1 MSSLLEVKNLRVA
14 FDVGPDREVAVDD
27 ISFSIPKQGT
37 FALLGES
44 GSGKS
49 VTALS
54 VMRLLPEAARIESG
68 EIRLNGQDLLELPE
82 VQMRGIRGGTIG
94 MIFQEPMMS
103 LNPVMT
109 VGQQICE
116 PLRRHRGL
124 SRKASMA
131 RALELLDAVRVPEPQ
146 RRINEYPHQ
155 LSGGMKQRAMIAGA
169 LAAEP
174 ELLIADEPTT
184 ALDVTIQAQVLE
196 LLRELQRDLGMA
208 MLFITHDLA
217 VAKSMADAVAIMQH
231 GRIVEAESAGEFFE
245 NPRHEYSR
253 NLFAA
258 LPNISKRGLRLHG
271 NGSGPD
277 EQAVEPASQP
287 SSSQPLLEVEGLRV
301 HFPIR
306 RGVFR
311 RVVGHVRAVD
321 GLSFTLREGETF
333 ALVGESGC
341 GKTTTG
347 KSLIRLLPVTQ
358 GSVHYR
364 GHDLSH
370 CSAHEMAPFRS
381 ELQIV
386 FQDPF
391 SSLNPRMVIGD
402 IIAEGMQVLGVAQDT
417 AERRERIGELLRQ
430 VGLKP
435 KHQNRYPHEFS
446 GGQRQRIAIAR
457 ALAVNPRLIVCD
469 EPTSALDVTIQA
481 QILNLLQDLQDRHGL
496 TYLFI
501 THNIAVVSW
510 MAHRMAVMHEGR
522 IVEQGDTV
530 EILQNPQHEYTRTL
544 LSAVPRL

>member
-1 MSSLLEVKNLRVA
+1 MA
-14 FDVGPDREVAVDD
+14 FDIGPDREVAVEDV
-27 ISFSIPKQGT
+27 SFSIPKQGT

-68 EIRLNGQDLLELPE
+68 EIRLNGRDLLELPE
-82 VQMRGIRGGTIG
+82 VQMRGMRGSTIG

-124 SRKASMA
+124 SRKASRA
-131 RALELLDAVRVPEPQ
+131 RALELLDAVRVPEPR
-146 RRINEYPHQ
+146 RRIDEYPHQ
-155 LSGGMKQRAMIAGA
+155 LSGGMKQRVMIAGA

-196 LLRELQRDLGMA
+196 LLRDLQRDLGMA

-231 GRIVEAESAGEFFE
+231 GRIVEAESAKEFFG

-258 LPNISKRGLRLHG
+258 LPDISKRGLRLHG
-271 NGSGPD
+271 NEPGPD
-277 EQAVEPASQP
+277 EPASEP
-287 SSSQPLLEVEGLRV
+287 VLAAESKPLLEVEDLQV

-311 RVVGHVRAVD
+311 RTVGHVRAVD
-321 GLSFTLREGETF
+321 GLSFTLHEGETF

-347 KSLIRLLPVTQ
+347 KGLIRLLPVTH
-358 GSVHYR
+358 GKIRYR
-364 GHDLSH
+364 GHDLGR
-370 CSAHEMAPFRS
+370 CSAHEMASFRS

-402 IIAEGMQVLGVAQDT
+402 IIAEGMQVLGVSQGA
-417 AERRERIGELLRQ
+417 AERRERIEELLAK
-430 VGLKP
+430 VGLRP
-435 KHQNRYPHEFS
+435 EHQGRYPHEFS

-457 ALAVNPRLIVCD
+457 ALAVNPKLIVCD

-522 IVEQGDTV
+522 IVEQGDTI
-530 EILQNPQHEYTRTL
+530 EILQNPQHEYTRML

>member
-1 MSSLLEVKNLRVA
+1 MSALLEVKHLQVA
-14 FDVGPDREVAVDD
+14 FGTGPDREVAVED

-82 VQMRGIRGGTIG
+82 VQMRAIRGATVG

-116 PLRRHRGL
+116 PLRRHRRL
-124 SRKASMA
+124 SRRASMA
-131 RALELLDAVRVPEPQ
+131 RALELLDAVRVPEP
-146 RRINEYPHQ
+146 RRRLHEYPHQ
-155 LSGGMKQRAMIAGA
+155 LSGGMKQRVMIAGA

-231 GRIVEAESAGEFFE
+231 GKIVEADSAEEFFE

-258 LPNISKRGLRLHG
+258 LPDISKRGLRLHG
-271 NGSGPD
+271 NGSRPD
-277 EQAVEPASQP
+277 EQTTQPESKAS
-287 SSSQPLLEVEGLRV
+287 SEPLLEVEDLRV

-311 RVVGHVRAVD
+311 RVVGQVRAVD
-321 GLSFTLREGETF
+321 GLSFTLHEGETF

-347 KSLIRLLPVTQ
+347 KGLIRLLPVTQ
-358 GSVHYR
+358 GKIRYR
-364 GHDLSH
+364 GHDLDH

-402 IIAEGMQVLGVAQDT
+402 IIAEGMQVLGSAQEA
-417 AERRERIGELLRQ
+417 AERRERIEELLLQ
-430 VGLKP
+430 VGLEP

>member
-1 MSSLLEVKNLRVA
+1 MSALLEVQGLRVA
-14 FDVGPDREVAVDD
+14 FGSGRDREIAVKE
-27 ISFSIPKQGT
+27 IGFTIPKRGT

-54 VMRLLPEAARIESG
+54 VMRLLPETARVEAGSIQ
-68 EIRLNGQDLLELPE
+68 LNGRDLLDLPE
-82 VQMRGIRGGTIG
+82 ARMREIRGGTVG

-109 VGQQICE
+109 VGQQIRE
-116 PLRRHRGL
+116 PLRRHRRM
-124 SRKASMA
+124 SRKAGMA
-131 RALELLDAVRVPEPQ
+131 RALELLDAVRVPEP
-146 RRINEYPHQ
+146 RRRLDEYPHQ
-155 LSGGMKQRAMIAGA
+155 LSGGMKQRVMIAGA

-174 ELLIADEPTT
+174 DLLIADEPTT

-196 LLRELQRDLGMA
+196 LLRDLQRDLGMA

-217 VAKSMADAVAIMQH
+217 VAKSMADAVAIMRH
-231 GRIVEAESAGEFFE
+231 GKIVETGPAGEFFD
-245 NPRHEYSR
+245 NPQHEYSR

-258 LPNISKRGLRLHG
+258 LPDISKRGLRLHG
-271 NGSGPD
+271 EKSEEAKDPIKSGPTAD
-277 EQAVEPASQP
+277 AE
-287 SSSQPLLEVEGLRV
+287 PLLEVEDLRI

-311 RVVGHVRAVD
+311 RVVGNVQAVD
-321 GLSFTLREGETF
+321 GLSFTMREGETF

-347 KSLIRLLPVTQ
+347 KGLIRLLPVTR
-358 GSVHYR
+358 GKVRYR
-364 GHDLSH
+364 GRDLVRL
-370 CSAHEMAPFRS
+370 AGREMAPFRS

-402 IIAEGMQVLGVAQDT
+402 IIAEGMRVLDVAREVG
-417 AERRERIGELLRQ
+417 ERRDRVEELMRQ
-430 VGLKP
+430 VGLEP
-435 KHQNRYPHEFS
+435 RHRNRYPHEFS

-457 ALAVNPRLIVCD
+457 ALAVNPKLIVCD

-481 QILNLLQDLQDRHGL
+481 QILNLLRDLQEERGL
-496 TYLFI
+496 AYLFI

-510 MAHRMAVMHEGR
+510 MAHRMAVMREGQ

-530 EILQNPQHEYTRTL
+530 EILRNPQHEYTRAL

>member
-1 MSSLLEVKNLRVA
+1 MSTLLEVNHLQIA
-14 FDVGPDREVAVDD
+14 FGTGPDREVAVEDV
-27 ISFSIPKQGT
+27 SFSIPKQGT

-54 VMRLLPEAARIESG
+54 VMRLLPEAARIETG
-68 EIRLNGQDLLELPE
+68 EIRLNGRDLLELPE

-124 SRKASMA
+124 SRKASLA
-131 RALELLDAVRVPEPQ
+131 RALELLDAVRVPEP
-146 RRINEYPHQ
+146 RRRLYEYPHQ
-155 LSGGMKQRAMIAGA
+155 LSGGMKQRVMIAGA

-245 NPRHEYSR
+245 NPQHEYSR

-271 NGSGPD
+271 NESDSD
-277 EQAVEPASQP
+277 EQAVEPASRP
-287 SSSQPLLEVEGLRV
+287 SSDPLLEVEDLRI

-321 GLSFTLREGETF
+321 GLSFSLREGETF

-402 IIAEGMQVLGVAQDT
+402 IIAEGMQVLGVAQDA
-417 AERRERIGELLRQ
+417 AERRERIEKLLLQ

-435 KHQNRYPHEFS
+435 EHQTRYPHEFS

-481 QILNLLQDLQDRHGL
+481 QILNLLQDLQDQHGL

>member
-1 MSSLLEVKNLRVA
+1 MSSLLEVKHLRVA
-14 FDVGPDREVAVDD
+14 FGTGPDREVVVED

-44 GSGKS
+44 GCGKS

-54 VMRLLPEAARIESG
+54 VMRLLPEAARIEAG
-68 EIRLNGQDLLELPE
+68 EISLNGKDLLDLPE
-82 VQMRGIRGGTIG
+82 TQMRRIRGGTVG

-116 PLRRHRGL
+116 PLRRHRQL
-124 SRKASMA
+124 SRRASMA
-131 RALELLDAVRVPEPQ
+131 RALELLDAVRVPDPQ
-146 RRINEYPHQ
+146 RRLYEYPHQ
-155 LSGGMKQRAMIAGA
+155 LSGGMKQRVMIAGA

-217 VAKSMADAVAIMQH
+217 VARMMADEVAIMQY
-231 GRIVEAESAGEFFE
+231 GQLVEAGSADEFFS
-245 NPRHEYSR
+245 NPRHQYSR
-253 NLFAA
+253 ALFAA
-258 LPNISKRGLRLHG
+258 LPDISKRGLRLHG
-271 NGSGPD
+271 NGSD
-277 EQAVEPASQP
+277 HSEESTELASSANSKP
-287 SSSQPLLEVEGLRV
+287 ILEVEDLHV

-311 RVVGHVRAVD
+311 RIVGNVLAVN
-321 GLSFTLREGETF
+321 GLSFSLREGETF

-347 KSLIRLLPVTQ
+347 KSLIRLLPITRGKIRYQ
-358 GSVHYR
+358 
-364 GHDLSH
+364 GHDLGQ
-370 CSAHEMAPFRS
+370 CSAHEMAAFRS

-391 SSLNPRMVIGD
+391 SSLNPRMVVGD
-402 IIAEGMQVLGVAQDT
+402 IIAEGMEVLGVAKEG
-417 AERRERIGELLRQ
+417 AERRERIEELMQQ

-435 KHQNRYPHEFS
+435 KHQSRYPHEFS

-481 QILNLLQDLQDRHGL
+481 QILNLLRDLQDRHGL

-510 MAHRMAVMHEGR
+510 MAHRMAVMHEGQ

>member
-1 MSSLLEVKNLRVA
+1 
-14 FDVGPDREVAVDD
+14 
-27 ISFSIPKQGT
+27 
-37 FALLGES
+37 
-44 GSGKS
+44 
-49 VTALS
+49 
-54 VMRLLPEAARIESG
+54 MRLLPEAARIETG
-68 EIRLNGQDLLELPE
+68 EIRLNGQDLLELLE

-124 SRKASMA
+124 SRRASLA
-131 RALELLDAVRVPEPQ
+131 RALELLDAVRVPEP
-146 RRINEYPHQ
+146 RRRLYEYPHQ
-155 LSGGMKQRAMIAGA
+155 LSGGMKQRVMIAGA

-174 ELLIADEPTT
+174 KLLIADEPTT

-231 GRIVEAESAGEFFE
+231 GRIVEAESAKEFFE
-245 NPRHEYSR
+245 NPRHKYSR

-271 NGSGPD
+271 NGSD
-277 EQAVEPASQP
+277 SDRQAVEPASRP
-287 SSSQPLLEVEGLRV
+287 STEPLLEIEDLCV

-402 IIAEGMQVLGVAQDT
+402 IIAEGMQVLGVAQD
-417 AERRERIGELLRQ
+417 AVERRERIEELLLQ
-430 VGLKP
+430 VGLRP
-435 KHQNRYPHEFS
+435 EHQIRYPHEFS

-481 QILNLLQDLQDRHGL
+481 QILNLLQDLQDRYGL

-522 IVEQGDTV
+522 IVEQGGTV
-530 EILQNPQHEYTRTL
+530 EILQNPQHEYTRAL

>member
-14 FDVGPDREVAVDD
+14 FDVGPDQEVAVEDV
-27 ISFSIPKQGT
+27 SFSIPKQGT

-54 VMRLLPEAARIESG
+54 VMRLLPEAARIEAG

-116 PLRRHRGL
+116 PLRRHRQL

-231 GRIVEAESAGEFFE
+231 GRIVEAESAEEFFD
-245 NPRHEYSR
+245 NPQHEYSR

-258 LPNISKRGLRLHG
+258 LPDISKRGLRLHG
-271 NGSGPD
+271 NGFGSD
-277 EQAVEPASQP
+277 EQTPEPALAAESK
-287 SSSQPLLEVEGLRV
+287 PLLEVEDLRV

-311 RVVGHVRAVD
+311 RIVGNVRAVD

-347 KSLIRLLPVTQ
+347 KGLIRLLPVTH
-358 GSVHYR
+358 GKIRYR
-364 GHDLSH
+364 GHDLGQ
-370 CSAHEMAPFRS
+370 CSAHEMVPFRS

-402 IIAEGMQVLGVAQDT
+402 IIAEGMQVLGVAQDA
-417 AERRERIGELLRQ
+417 AERRERIEELLRQ

-457 ALAVNPRLIVCD
+457 ALAVNPKLIVCD

-481 QILNLLQDLQDRHGL
+481 QILNLLQDLQDQHGL

>member
-14 FDVGPDREVAVDD
+14 FDVGPDQEVAVEDV
-27 ISFSIPKQGT
+27 SFSIPKQGT

-54 VMRLLPEAARIESG
+54 VMRLLPEAARIEAG

-116 PLRRHRGL
+116 PLRRHRQL

-231 GRIVEAESAGEFFE
+231 GRIVEAESAEEFFD
-245 NPRHEYSR
+245 NPQHEYSR

-258 LPNISKRGLRLHG
+258 LPDISKRGLRLHG
-271 NGSGPD
+271 NGFGSD
-277 EQAVEPASQP
+277 EQTPEPALAAESK
-287 SSSQPLLEVEGLRV
+287 PLLEVEDLQV

-311 RVVGHVRAVD
+311 RIVGNVRAVD

-347 KSLIRLLPVTQ
+347 KGLIRLLPVTH
-358 GSVHYR
+358 GKIRYR
-364 GHDLSH
+364 GHDLGR

-402 IIAEGMQVLGVAQDT
+402 IIAEGMQVLGVAQDA
-417 AERRERIGELLRQ
+417 AERRERIEELLRQ

-457 ALAVNPRLIVCD
+457 ALAVNPKLIVCD

-481 QILNLLQDLQDRHGL
+481 QILNLLQDLQDQHGL

>member
-14 FDVGPDREVAVDD
+14 FDVGPDQEVAVEDV
-27 ISFSIPKQGT
+27 SFSIPKQGT

-54 VMRLLPEAARIESG
+54 VMRLLPEAARIEAG

-116 PLRRHRGL
+116 PLRRHRQL

-146 RRINEYPHQ
+146 RRIDEYPHQ

-231 GRIVEAESAGEFFE
+231 GRIVEAESAEEFFD
-245 NPRHEYSR
+245 NPQHEYSR

-258 LPNISKRGLRLHG
+258 LPDISKRGLRLHG
-271 NGSGPD
+271 NGFGSD
-277 EQAVEPASQP
+277 EQTPEPALAAESK
-287 SSSQPLLEVEGLRV
+287 PLLEVEDLQV

-311 RVVGHVRAVD
+311 RIVGNVRAVD

-347 KSLIRLLPVTQ
+347 KGLIRLLPVTH
-358 GSVHYR
+358 GKIRYR
-364 GHDLSH
+364 GHDLGR

-402 IIAEGMQVLGVAQDT
+402 IIAEGMQVLGVARDA
-417 AERRERIGELLRQ
+417 AERRERIEELLRQ

-457 ALAVNPRLIVCD
+457 ALAVNPKLIVCD

-481 QILNLLQDLQDRHGL
+481 QILNLLQDLQDQHGL

>member
-1 MSSLLEVKNLRVA
+1 MSGLLEIEGLRVA
-14 FDVGPDREVAVDD
+14 FGAGRDRDVAVEDVG
-27 ISFSIPKQGT
+27 FSIPRRGT

-54 VMRLLPEAARIESG
+54 VMRLLPEAARIEAG
-68 EIRLNGQDLLELPE
+68 EIRLNGQDLLDLPE
-82 VQMRGIRGGTIG
+82 ARMRGIRGGTVG

-109 VGQQICE
+109 VGQQVCE
-116 PLRRHRGL
+116 PLRRHRRL
-124 SRKASMA
+124 SKKASME
-131 RALELLDAVRVPEPQ
+131 RALELLDAVRVPDPL
-146 RRINEYPHQ
+146 RHLHEYPHQ
-155 LSGGMKQRAMIAGA
+155 LSGGMKQRVMIAGA

-196 LLRELQRDLGMA
+196 LLRELQRELGMA

-217 VAKSMADAVAIMQH
+217 VAKSMADEVVVMRH
-231 GRIVEAESAGEFFE
+231 GRIVEAGSVEEFFE
-245 NPRHEYSR
+245 NPQHEYSR

-258 LPNISKRGLRLHG
+258 LPDISKRGFRLRG
-271 NGSGPD
+271 DGSDVNEAPI
-277 EQAVEPASQP
+277 EPAP
-287 SSSQPLLEVEGLRV
+287 VAEAGPLLEVEGLHV

-311 RVVGHVRAVD
+311 RIVGSVRAVD

-347 KSLIRLLPVTQ
+347 KGLLRLLPVTR
-358 GSVHYR
+358 GEIRYR
-364 GHDLSH
+364 GHDLSR
-370 CSAHEMAPFRS
+370 STARGMAPFRS

-391 SSLNPRMVIGD
+391 SSLNPRMVVGD
-402 IIAEGMQVLGVAQDT
+402 IIAEGMQVLGVAREPG
-417 AERRERIGELLRQ
+417 ERRERVEELMRQ

-435 KHQNRYPHEFS
+435 SHHNRYPHEFS

-457 ALAVNPRLIVCD
+457 ALAVNPKLIVCD

-481 QILNLLQDLQDRHGL
+481 QILNLLQDLQDEHGL

-510 MAHRMAVMHEGR
+510 MAHRMAVMREGR

-530 EILQNPQHEYTRTL
+530 EILRNPQHEYTRAL

>member
-1 MSSLLEVKNLRVA
+1 MTALLEVENLQVA
-14 FDVGPDREVAVDD
+14 FGTGPERELAVADV
-27 ISFSIPKQGT
+27 SFAIPQQGT

-54 VMRLLPEAARIESG
+54 VMRLLPEAARIEAG
-68 EIRLNGQDLLELPE
+68 HVRLRGQDLLDLPE
-82 VQMRGIRGGTIG
+82 AHMRTVRGSAIG
-94 MIFQEPMMS
+94 MIFQEPMTS

-109 VGQQICE
+109 VGQQIGE
-116 PLRRHRGL
+116 SLRRRGL
-124 SRKASMA
+124 PKAEIRTRA
-131 RALELLDAVRVPEPQ
+131 RELLDAVRVPDA
-146 RRINEYPHQ
+146 RRRLNEYPHH
-155 LSGGMKQRAMIAGA
+155 LSGGMQQRVMIAAA
-169 LAAEP
+169 LAGEP

-196 LLRELQRDLGMA
+196 LLRELQRELGMA

-217 VAKSMADAVAIMQH
+217 VARHMADAVAIMQH
-231 GRIVEAESAGEFFE
+231 GRIVEAGSAEAFFA
-245 NPRHEYSR
+245 NPSHAYSR

-258 LPNISKRGLRLHG
+258 LPDISKRGQRLHG
-271 NGSGPD
+271 IEAHDAGPEAD
-277 EQAVEPASQP
+277 HAPAASEAP
-287 SSSQPLLEVEGLRV
+287 VLLEVEDLRV

-311 RVVGHVRAVD
+311 RVVGHVPAVD
-321 GLSFTLREGETF
+321 GLTFALREGETF

-347 KSLIRLLPVTQ
+347 KSLIRLLPATQ
-358 GSVHYR
+358 GRIRYR
-364 GHDLSH
+364 GKNLAH
-370 CSAHEMAPFRS
+370 CSAHEMAALRA
-381 ELQIV
+381 EMQII

-391 SSLNPRMVIGD
+391 ASLNPRMTVGD
-402 IIAEGMQVLGVAQDT
+402 IIAEGMQELKVLEQAAQRQ
-417 AERRERIGELLRQ
+417 ARVLELLEQ

-435 KHQNRYPHEFS
+435 AHRNRYPHEFS

-457 ALAVNPRLIVCD
+457 ALAVNPKLIVCD

-481 QILNLLQDLQDRHGL
+481 QILNLLREIQKRHGL

-510 MAHRMAVMHEGR
+510 MAHRMAVMRHGR
-522 IVEQGDTV
+522 IVEQGEATEV
-530 EILQNPQHEYTRTL
+530 LRNARHAYTREL
-544 LSAVPRL
+544 LAAAPRL

>member
-1 MSSLLEVKNLRVA
+1 MSALLEVRDLQVA
-14 FDVGPDREVAVDD
+14 FGHGARRELAVTEV
-27 ISFSIPKQGT
+27 SFAIPRQGT

-49 VTALS
+49 VTALG
-54 VMRLLPEAARIESG
+54 VMRLLPPAARIEAG
-68 EIRLNGQDLLELPE
+68 GILLNGQDLLDLPE
-82 VQMRGIRGGTIG
+82 VEMRGIRGGTIG

-109 VGQQICE
+109 VAQQICE

-124 SRKASMA
+124 SRRASLA
-131 RALELLDAVRVPEPQ
+131 RAQELLDAVRVPEPA
-146 RRINEYPHQ
+146 RRLHEYPHQ
-155 LSGGMKQRAMIAGA
+155 LSGGMKQRVMIAAA

-196 LLRELQRDLGMA
+196 LLHELQRELGMA

-217 VAKSMADAVAIMQH
+217 VAKQMADEVAIMQR
-231 GRIVEAESAGEFFE
+231 GRIVEAGPAQEFFE
-245 NPRHEYSR
+245 NPQHPYSR

-258 LPNISKRGLRLHG
+258 LPDISTRGSRLADG
-271 NGSGPD
+271 ESDTVPEAAPNDLGD
-277 EQAVEPASQP
+277 T
-287 SSSQPLLEVEGLRV
+287 PLLEVQDLKI

-311 RVVGHVRAVD
+311 RVVGQVKAVD

-347 KSLIRLLPVTQ
+347 KGLIRLL
-358 GSVHYR
+358 SVSAGTIRYR
-364 GHDLSH
+364 GHDLGRLPNR
-370 CSAHEMAPFRS
+370 AMAPFRA

-391 SSLNPRMVIGD
+391 SSLNPRMMVGD
-402 IIAEGMQVLGVAQDT
+402 IIAEGMQATGACPDAV
-417 AERRERIGELLRQ
+417 ERYARVEELLIK
-430 VGLKP
+430 VGLEP
-435 KHQNRYPHEFS
+435 GHRDRYPHEFS

-481 QILNLLQDLQDRHGL
+481 QILNLLRDLQERHRL

-510 MAHRMAVMHEGR
+510 IAHRMAVMRAGR

-530 EILQNPQHEYTRTL
+530 EIMRNPQHEYTRAL

>member
-1 MSSLLEVKNLRVA
+1 MSALLEVEALRVA
-14 FDVGPDREVAVDD
+14 FGTDPDREVAVEN
-27 ISFSIPKQGT
+27 IGFSIPKQGT

-54 VMRLLPEAARIESG
+54 VMRLLPEAARVEAG
-68 EIRLNGQDLLELPE
+68 EIRLNGRDLLELPE
-82 VQMRGIRGGTIG
+82 VEMRGIRGGTIG

-109 VGQQICE
+109 VGQQVCE

-124 SRKASMA
+124 SRRASLA
-131 RALELLDAVRVPEPQ
+131 RALELLDAVRIPEP
-146 RRINEYPHQ
+146 RRRLHEYPHQ
-155 LSGGMKQRAMIAGA
+155 LSGGMKQRVMIAGA

-217 VAKSMADAVAIMQH
+217 VAKRMADAVAIMQH
-231 GRIVEAESAGEFFE
+231 GRIVEAESAKEFFD

-258 LPNISKRGLRLHG
+258 LPDISKRGLRLHG
-271 NGSGPD
+271 GGSSPD
-277 EQAVEPASQP
+277 EPATQP
-287 SSSQPLLEVEGLRV
+287 ESRPGSEPLLEVEDLRV

-321 GLSFTLREGETF
+321 GLSFTLHEGETF

-370 CSAHEMAPFRS
+370 CSAREMAPFRS

-391 SSLNPRMVIGD
+391 SSLNPRMVVGD
-402 IIAEGMQVLGVAQDT
+402 IIAEGMQVLGSARD
-417 AERRERIGELLRQ
+417 AGERRVRIEELLRQ
-430 VGLKP
+430 VGLEP
-435 KHQNRYPHEFS
+435 RHQDRYPHEFS

>member
-1 MSSLLEVKNLRVA
+1 MSPLLEVNHLQVA
-14 FDVGPDREVAVDD
+14 FGTGPDREVAVEDV
-27 ISFSIPKQGT
+27 SFSIPKQGT

-54 VMRLLPEAARIESG
+54 VMRLLPEAARIETG

-82 VQMRGIRGGTIG
+82 VQMRGFRGGTIG

-124 SRKASMA
+124 SRKASLA
-131 RALELLDAVRVPEPQ
+131 RALELLDAVRVPDP
-146 RRINEYPHQ
+146 RRRLYEYPHQ
-155 LSGGMKQRAMIAGA
+155 LSGGMKQRVMIAGA

-231 GRIVEAESAGEFFE
+231 GRIVEAESAEKFFE

-271 NGSGPD
+271 NGSDPGKP
-277 EQAVEPASQP
+277 AVESVSKPKA
-287 SSSQPLLEVEGLRV
+287 QPLLKVEGLRV

-311 RVVGHVRAVD
+311 GVVGHVRAVD

-402 IIAEGMQVLGVAQDT
+402 IIAEGMQVLGVAQDA
-417 AERRERIGELLRQ
+417 AERRERIEELLLQ

-435 KHQNRYPHEFS
+435 EHQGRYPHEFS

>member
-14 FDVGPDREVAVDD
+14 FDVGPDQEVAVEDV
-27 ISFSIPKQGT
+27 SFSIPKQGT

-54 VMRLLPEAARIESG
+54 VMRLLPEAARIEAG

-116 PLRRHRGL
+116 PLRRHRQL

-146 RRINEYPHQ
+146 RRIDEYPHQ

-231 GRIVEAESAGEFFE
+231 GRIVEAESAEEFFD
-245 NPRHEYSR
+245 NPQHEYSR

-258 LPNISKRGLRLHG
+258 LPDISKRGLRLHG
-271 NGSGPD
+271 NGFGSD
-277 EQAVEPASQP
+277 EQTPEPALAAESK
-287 SSSQPLLEVEGLRV
+287 PLLEVEDLQV

-311 RVVGHVRAVD
+311 RIVGNVRAVD

-347 KSLIRLLPVTQ
+347 KGLIRLLPVTH
-358 GSVHYR
+358 GKIRYR
-364 GHDLSH
+364 GHDLGR

-402 IIAEGMQVLGVAQDT
+402 IIAEGMQVLGVAQDA
-417 AERRERIGELLRQ
+417 AERRERIEELLRQ

-457 ALAVNPRLIVCD
+457 ALAVNPKLIVCD

-481 QILNLLQDLQDRHGL
+481 QILNLLQDLQDQHGL

>member
-1 MSSLLEVKNLRVA
+1 
-14 FDVGPDREVAVDD
+14 
-27 ISFSIPKQGT
+27 
-37 FALLGES
+37 
-44 GSGKS
+44 
-49 VTALS
+49 
-54 VMRLLPEAARIESG
+54 
-68 EIRLNGQDLLELPE
+68 
-82 VQMRGIRGGTIG
+82 MRGIRGGTIG

-116 PLRRHRGL
+116 PLRRHRQL

-131 RALELLDAVRVPEPQ
+131 RALELLDAVRVPDP
-146 RRINEYPHQ
+146 RRRLYEYPHQ
-155 LSGGMKQRAMIAGA
+155 LSGGMKQRVMIAGA

-174 ELLIADEPTT
+174 KLLIADEPTT

-196 LLRELQRDLGMA
+196 LLCELQRELGMA

-217 VAKSMADAVAIMQH
+217 VARKMADAVAIMQH
-231 GRIVEAESAGEFFE
+231 GKIVEANSAEEFFS

-258 LPNISKRGLRLHG
+258 LPDISKRGLRLHG
-271 NGSGPD
+271 NGSDAAGQLTGP
-277 EQAVEPASQP
+277 ATTAKPK
-287 SSSQPLLEVEGLRV
+287 PLLEIEDLHV

-311 RVVGHVRAVD
+311 RVVGSVRAVD
-321 GLSFTLREGETF
+321 GLSFTLQEGETF

-347 KSLIRLLPVTQ
+347 KGLIRLLPLTRGKVR
-358 GSVHYR
+358 YR
-364 GHDLSH
+364 GHELSQ
-370 CSAHEMAPFRS
+370 CSAREMAPFRS

-391 SSLNPRMVIGD
+391 SSLNPRMVVGD
-402 IIAEGMQVLGVAQDT
+402 IIAEGMQVLGVAQE
-417 AERRERIGELLRQ
+417 AVERRERIEELLGQ

-435 KHQNRYPHEFS
+435 EHQHRYPHEFS

-457 ALAVNPRLIVCD
+457 ALAVDPRLIVCD

-522 IVEQGDTV
+522 IVEQGETV
-530 EILQNPQHEYTRTL
+530 EILRNPQHEYTRTL

>member
-1 MSSLLEVKNLRVA
+1 MSTLLEVNHLQVA
-14 FDVGPDREVAVDD
+14 FGTGPDREVAVEDV
-27 ISFSIPKQGT
+27 SFSIPKQGT

-54 VMRLLPEAARIESG
+54 VMRLLPEAARIETG
-68 EIRLNGQDLLELPE
+68 EIRLNGRDLLELPE

-124 SRKASMA
+124 SRKASLA

-146 RRINEYPHQ
+146 RRLYEYPHQ
-155 LSGGMKQRAMIAGA
+155 LSGGMKQRVMIAGA

-231 GRIVEAESAGEFFE
+231 GRIVEAESAEEFFE
-245 NPRHEYSR
+245 NPQHEYSR

-271 NGSGPD
+271 NGSDSDG
-277 EQAVEPASQP
+277 QAVEPASRP
-287 SSSQPLLEVEGLRV
+287 STEPLLEVENLRI

-402 IIAEGMQVLGVAQDT
+402 IIAEGMQVLGVAQDA
-417 AERRERIGELLRQ
+417 AERRERIEELLLQ
-430 VGLKP
+430 VGLRP
-435 KHQNRYPHEFS
+435 EHQTRYPHEFS

-481 QILNLLQDLQDRHGL
+481 QILNLLQDLQDQHGL

-510 MAHRMAVMHEGR
+510 MAHRMAVMHEGQ

>member
-1 MSSLLEVKNLRVA
+1 MSSLLEVENLRVA
-14 FDVGPDREVAVDD
+14 FDVGPDREVAVEDV
-27 ISFSIPKQGT
+27 SFSIPEQGT

-54 VMRLLPEAARIESG
+54 VMRLLPEAARIETG

-82 VQMRGIRGGTIG
+82 VWMRGIRGGTIG

-124 SRKASMA
+124 SRKAGMA

-146 RRINEYPHQ
+146 RRIDEYPHQ
-155 LSGGMKQRAMIAGA
+155 LSGGMKQRVMIAGA

-184 ALDVTIQAQVLE
+184 ALDVTIQAQVLD

-231 GRIVEAESAGEFFE
+231 GRIVEAESAEEFFE

-258 LPNISKRGLRLHG
+258 LPDISKRGLRLHG
-271 NGSGPD
+271 NGSGSD
-277 EQAVEPASQP
+277 GQAVEPASRP
-287 SSSQPLLEVEGLRV
+287 SSEPLLEVEDLRI

-402 IIAEGMQVLGVAQDT
+402 IIAEGMQVLGVAQDA
-417 AERRERIGELLRQ
+417 AERRERIEELLLQ
-430 VGLKP
+430 VGLEP
-435 KHQNRYPHEFS
+435 GHQTRYPHEFS

-481 QILNLLQDLQDRHGL
+481 QILNLLQDLQDQRGL

-510 MAHRMAVMHEGR
+510 MAHRIAVMHEGR

-530 EILQNPQHEYTRTL
+530 EILQNPQHEYTRAL

>member
-1 MSSLLEVKNLRVA
+1 MSALLEVKHLRVA
-14 FDVGPDREVAVDD
+14 FGTGPDREVAVED

-82 VQMRGIRGGTIG
+82 VQMRGIRGATIG

-116 PLRRHRGL
+116 PLRRHRRL
-124 SRKASMA
+124 SRRASMA
-131 RALELLDAVRVPEPQ
+131 RALELLDAVRVPDP
-146 RRINEYPHQ
+146 RRRLYEYPHQ
-155 LSGGMKQRAMIAGA
+155 LSGGMKQRVMIAGA

-196 LLRELQRDLGMA
+196 LLRDLQRDLGMA

-231 GRIVEAESAGEFFE
+231 GRIVEADSAEEFFE

-258 LPNISKRGLRLHG
+258 LPDISKRGLRLHG
-271 NGSGPD
+271 NGLDSDDQTAKPGPD
-277 EQAVEPASQP
+277 VELK
-287 SSSQPLLEVEGLRV
+287 PLLEVENLHV

-311 RVVGHVRAVD
+311 RVVGNVRAVD
-321 GLSFTLREGETF
+321 GLSFTLHEGETF

-347 KSLIRLLPVTQ
+347 KGLIRLLPVTQ
-358 GSVHYR
+358 GKIRYR
-364 GHDLSH
+364 GHDLGH

-402 IIAEGMQVLGVAQDT
+402 IIAEGMQVLGSAQEG
-417 AERRERIGELLRQ
+417 AERRERIEELLRQ

-435 KHQNRYPHEFS
+435 RHQSRYPHEFS

-481 QILNLLQDLQDRHGL
+481 QILNLLQDLQDQHGL